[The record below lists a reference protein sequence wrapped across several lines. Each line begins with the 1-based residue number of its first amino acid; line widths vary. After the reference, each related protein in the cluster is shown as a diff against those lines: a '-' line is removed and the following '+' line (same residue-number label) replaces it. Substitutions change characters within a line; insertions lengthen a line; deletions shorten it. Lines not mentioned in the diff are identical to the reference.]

1 MQQPWPPCLWCS
13 STLSITV
20 ETKHFDQ
27 KQVGKERFLD
37 FFFLHFQVAVY
48 PGEKSRQELEAEST
62 GDVCLLSCSS
72 GFFIKPK
79 TYCLGNGTAH
89 SQLDPPLSIS
99 NQDNYSESTLI

>member
-37 FFFLHFQVAVY
+37 FFSY
-48 PGEKSRQELEAEST
+48 ISRSQSILERNQGRNLRQKAQGT
-62 GDVCLLSCSS
+62 
-72 GFFIKPK
+72 FA
-79 TYCLGNGTAH
+79 YCLA
-89 SQLDPPLSIS
+89 PLAF
-99 NQDNYSESTLI
+99 L